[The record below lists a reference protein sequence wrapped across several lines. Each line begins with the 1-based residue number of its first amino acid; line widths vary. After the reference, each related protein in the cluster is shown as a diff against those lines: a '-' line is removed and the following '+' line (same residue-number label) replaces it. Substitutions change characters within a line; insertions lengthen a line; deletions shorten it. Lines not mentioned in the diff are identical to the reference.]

1 MFLIPA
7 GRLGDLWYDLVVQ
20 YQMSSLNRDS
30 GPKRMWM
37 AGYIIIAASALG
49 SGFCQ
54 TRVQFDVLRGLA
66 GLGVAC
72 SRK

>member
-1 MFLIPA
+1 VIYGMIFECSDETCPLT
-7 GRLGDLWYDLVVQ
+7 GR
-20 YQMSSLNRDS
+20 S

-54 TRVQFDVLRGLA
+54 TRIQFDVLRGLA

-72 SRK
+72 SRE